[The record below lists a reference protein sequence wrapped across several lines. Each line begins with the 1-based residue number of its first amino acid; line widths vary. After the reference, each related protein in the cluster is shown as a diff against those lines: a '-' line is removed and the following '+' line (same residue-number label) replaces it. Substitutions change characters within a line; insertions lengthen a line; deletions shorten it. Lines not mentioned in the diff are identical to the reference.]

1 MPKPPEEDLFLL
13 PDEYKFIARNKR
25 AVFPKNRDL
34 QRLNVETL
42 VVVDRKMMDNHG
54 HDNITTYALTV
65 LNMVREMLTALLQ
78 CVWFSVSLMLGCKYC
93 HLVVSRTGEQV
104 Y

>member
-1 MPKPPEEDLFLL
+1 MPKPPEENIYVL
-13 PDEYKFIARNKR
+13 PDEYKFIPRNKR
-25 AVFPKNRDL
+25 AVLSKNRDI

-65 LNMVREMLTALLQ
+65 LNMVREILT
-78 CVWFSVSLMLGCKYC
+78 SLVR
-93 HLVVSRTGEQV
+93 LV
-104 Y
+104 